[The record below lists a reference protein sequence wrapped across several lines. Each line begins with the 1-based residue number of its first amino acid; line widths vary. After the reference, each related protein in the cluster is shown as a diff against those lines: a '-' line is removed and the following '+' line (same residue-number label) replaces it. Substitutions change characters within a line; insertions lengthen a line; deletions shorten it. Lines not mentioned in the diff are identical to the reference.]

1 MLIKKK
7 IKCSSHLFGKVIS
20 QSSSELMFLKREEKL
35 DISVHTRS
43 VSFSQKKLDFVLGIA
58 NKLFLTSPLPPT
70 TTPPLFNGQY
80 QVGLN
85 EKLNQKLNACFTVIS
100 SFEGIYLLLK
110 VA

>member
-1 MLIKKK
+1 MV
-7 IKCSSHLFGKVIS
+7 CF
-20 QSSSELMFLKREEKL
+20 
-35 DISVHTRS
+35 
-43 VSFSQKKLDFVLGIA
+43 
-58 NKLFLTSPLPPT
+58 FLTKEIGFCIRDCQQTFFDLPHPPPT

-110 VA
+110 IA